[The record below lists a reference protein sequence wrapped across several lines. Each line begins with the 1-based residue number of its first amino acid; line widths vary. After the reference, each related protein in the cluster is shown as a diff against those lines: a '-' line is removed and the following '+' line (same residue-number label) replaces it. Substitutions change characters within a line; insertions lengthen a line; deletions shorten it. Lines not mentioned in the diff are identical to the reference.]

1 MQERSSSS
9 PSLGNILAFAAIFLV
24 AMVVYP
30 MIMAKFNPPPPQ
42 AANAPAANEKK
53 VDEKKDGEKKDD
65 KAAAQKKI
73 DAEKK
78 AVAQKQPKPSDEPV
92 DQTVPANAAK
102 KPAAPAPVQ
111 DNDERRWISM
121 GSVAPDLKE
130 NPFRMG
136 VTFSRVGASL
146 VRLELGSEHYRD
158 LDDRSGYL
166 GHLVMDRSDK
176 GPGCLVQVVVPGTP
190 ADKAGIKP
198 GDRIMALSNRSTKSV
213 IGDADGL
220 EAVLRLTEPKDKIEL
235 TVRRGDAQNKDAQ
248 KKDEQ
253 VTASLIRRP
262 LEVIRPERKMPNL
275 DFIRNGPTDAID
287 PEANCPRPFLTS
299 LQQVD
304 DDKLRAD
311 EDPNAKFEEELP
323 RELDRVH
330 LRDALWT
337 IESPKTDAA
346 GVVTKIVF
354 SCDVPERHLKVT
366 KTYELAKLP
375 GNGATDGDDQAY
387 HLTLSVAITNNDTKK
402 HEVAYRQD
410 GPNGLPM
417 EGSWYVS
424 SKVSRKWFTIEGMR
438 DVDYQLSDSDV
449 GVVTCSEL
457 SEKGEKEKPSK
468 YRREIG
474 EASQF
479 AEHRPVFF
487 AVDAQY
493 FSVAMIPDRE
503 STAPNIE
510 RAIAL
515 RVGDV
520 EEQRTTL
527 TNTSFRLIGKTVTI
541 EPGKTSETQS
551 YVIFAGPK
559 RQVLLD
565 SYQLSGLIYYGLT
578 VFRMVAVPMTH
589 VLDFFYSLV
598 RNYGLAIIMLTV
610 VVRLCMFPLSR
621 KQALNAQKMQ
631 KLQPEIKAIQQKYKK
646 DAEGARKA
654 QMELFSKHNYHP
666 AQGCL
671 PMFIQLPIF
680 MGLYRALQVNVE
692 LRDAPLIPSSWVRW
706 CSNLAAPD
714 MFFDWSRYMPAAVN
728 NGIGFRGIPLIG
740 PMLGLGPYLNLLPII
755 TVALYLVQQKVM
767 MPPAADEQA
776 AAQQKMMKY
785 MMVFVGLMF
794 YKVAAGLC
802 IYFIATTLWSLA
814 ERRFV
819 PKAAAAGG
827 NGENGDEAFTNPK
840 PPKPRLT
847 DSEREAIRRQ
857 KRKK

>member
-1 MQERSSSS
+1 MQERSSST
-9 PSLGNILAFAAIFLV
+9 PSLGNILAFAVIFIA

-42 AANAPAANEKK
+42 AANAPGPEEKK
-53 VDEKKDGEKKDD
+53 GDEKKDNEKKDV
-65 KAAAQKKI
+65 KAAAP
-73 DAEKK
+73 
-78 AVAQKQPKPSDEPV
+78 KQPKPSDEPV
-92 DQTVPANAAK
+92 DQTVQANAAKPDAAK
-102 KPAAPAPVQ
+102 KPAPKDDDQ
-111 DNDERRWISM
+111 RRWITI
-121 GSVAPDLKE
+121 GSVDPDLKA
-130 NPFRMG
+130 NPYRMG
-136 VTFSRVGASL
+136 VTFSRVGGSL
-146 VRLELGSEHYRD
+146 VRLELSSEHYRD

-166 GHLVMDRSDK
+166 GHLVMDSSDK
-176 GPGCLVQVVVPGTP
+176 VPGCLVQVVVPGTP

-198 GDRIMALSNRSTKSV
+198 GDRIMAATYRGTKSV
-213 IGDADGL
+213 IGDVDGL
-220 EAVLRLTEPKDKIEL
+220 EAVLRLTEPKSNIEL
-235 TVRRGDAQNKDAQ
+235 TVRRGDAQNKASPNT
-248 KKDEQ
+248 KDEQ
-253 VTASLIRRP
+253 VTVSLIRRP
-262 LEVIRPERKMPNL
+262 LEVIRPERKLPNL

-287 PEANCPRPFLTS
+287 PEANCPRPFLTTF
-299 LQQVD
+299 QQID

-311 EDPNAKFEEELP
+311 EDPDAKFEKELVRELP
-323 RELDRVH
+323 GIK

-337 IESPKTDAA
+337 IESQRTNAA
-346 GVVTKIVF
+346 TKVVF
-354 SCDVPERHLKVT
+354 SCEVPERHLKVT
-366 KTYELAKLP
+366 KTYELAKVAD
-375 GNGATDGDDQAY
+375 NGAAGDDDQAY
-387 HLTLSVAITNNDTKK
+387 HLTMSLAITNLDTKK

-410 GPNGLPM
+410 GPNGLPA
-417 EGSWYVS
+417 EGTWYVS
-424 SKVSRKWFTIEGMR
+424 YKINRNWGSTEGLR
-438 DVDYQLSDSDV
+438 DVVYELSDSDV

-457 SEKGEKEKPSK
+457 SEKTEKTEK

-474 EASQF
+474 EATQF
-479 AEHRPVFF
+479 AEHHPWFF
-487 AVDAQY
+487 GVDAQY

-515 RVGDV
+515 RVGDIQT
-520 EEQRTTL
+520 ERLTL

-541 EPGKTSETQS
+541 EPGKTSEAQR
-551 YVIFAGPK
+551 YEIFAGPK
-559 RQVLLD
+559 RPDLLD
-565 SYQLSGLIYYGLT
+565 SYKLDADGKHSLYGLIYYGLA
-578 VFRMVAVPMTH
+578 VFRVVAVPMTH
-589 VLDFFYSLV
+589 VLDFFSSLV
-598 RNYGLAIIMLTV
+598 HNYGLAIIMLTV

-692 LRDAPLIPSSWVRW
+692 LRDAPLIPSAWVRW

-714 MFFDWSRYMPAAVN
+714 MFFDWSRYMPAGVN

-755 TVALYLVQQKVM
+755 TVALYLIQQKVM
-767 MPPAADEQA
+767 MPPAADEQT

-785 MMVFVGLMF
+785 MMIFVGLMF

-802 IYFIATTLWSLA
+802 IYFIATTIWSLA

-819 PKAAAAGG
+819 PKAAAAG
-827 NGENGDEAFTNPK
+827 NGGDDCDAVDVKTK
-840 PPKPRLT
+840 VVRQPRLT
-847 DSEREAIRRQ
+847 DSEREAIRRE

>member
-9 PSLGNILAFAAIFLV
+9 PSIANIVAFAAIFLL

-30 MIMAKFNPPPPQ
+30 MIMAKINPPPPQ
-42 AANAPAANEKK
+42 AAKAPLENEKK
-53 VDEKKDGEKKDD
+53 GEEQKGDEKKND

-73 DAEKK
+73 EADKK
-78 AVAQKQPKPSDEPV
+78 AAAPKQPKPSDEPV
-92 DQTVPANAAK
+92 DQTIPANVGKPDAVK
-102 KPAAPAPVQ
+102 KPPQ
-111 DNDERRWISM
+111 DNDDRRWITM
-121 GSVAPDLKE
+121 GSVDPDLKE

-136 VTFSRVGASL
+136 ATFSRAGGSL
-146 VRLELGSEHYRD
+146 VRLELSSEHYRD

-166 GHLVMDRSDK
+166 GHLVIDRSDK
-176 GPGCLVQVVVPGTP
+176 GPGCLVQVVVSGTP

-198 GDRIMALSNRSTKSV
+198 GDRIMAITYRSTTSV
-213 IGDADGL
+213 IGDAEGL
-220 EAVLRLTEPKDKIEL
+220 EALLRTTEPKDKIEL
-235 TVRRGDAQNKDAQ
+235 TVRRRDAKDRN
-248 KKDEQ
+248 DEK
-253 VTASLIRRP
+253 VSATLIRRP
-262 LEVIRPERKMPNL
+262 LEVIRPERKMPIL

-287 PEANCPRPFLTS
+287 LEDNCPRPFLTT

-311 EDPNAKFEEELP
+311 EDPKAKFEEEMP
-323 RELDRVH
+323 RELAGVH

-337 IESPKTDAA
+337 IESPQKNAA
-346 GVVTKIVF
+346 GVATQVVF
-354 SCDVPERHLKVT
+354 SCEVPERHIKVT
-366 KTYELAKLP
+366 KTYELAKLA
-375 GNGATDGDDQAY
+375 GDGTASADDQAY
-387 HLTLSVAITNNDTKK
+387 HLTLSVAITNLDTKK

-410 GPNGLPM
+410 GPNGLPV

-424 SKVSRKWFTIEGMR
+424 SKVNRKWFTLEGMR
-438 DVDYQLSDSDV
+438 DVVYQTADSEV

-457 SEKGEKEKPSK
+457 AEKVEETEK
-468 YRREIG
+468 YRKEIG

-479 AEHRPVFF
+479 AVHRPVFF
-487 AVDAQY
+487 GVDAQY
-493 FSVAMIPDRE
+493 FSVAMLPDPT

-515 RVGDV
+515 RVGEV
-520 EEQRTTL
+520 QKERPTL
-527 TNTSFRLIGKTVTI
+527 TNTSFRLIGKTAAI
-541 EPGKTSETQS
+541 EPGKTSEPQR
-551 YVIFAGPK
+551 YEIFAGPK
-559 RQVLLD
+559 RQELLD
-565 SYQLSGLIYYGLT
+565 KYQLSGLIYYGLT

-598 RNYGLAIIMLTV
+598 HSYGLAIIMLTV

-621 KQALNAQKMQ
+621 KQALNAQMMQ
-631 KLQPEIKAIQQKYKK
+631 KLQPEMKAIQQKFKK
-646 DAEGARKA
+646 DPEGARKA
-654 QMELFSKHNYHP
+654 QMELYSKHNYNP
-666 AQGCL
+666 AQACL

-692 LRDAPLIPSSWVRW
+692 LRGAQLIPSTWVQW

-714 MFFDWSRYMPAAVN
+714 MFFDWSRFMPAGIN
-728 NGIGFRGIPLIG
+728 NGIGFKGVPLIG

-755 TVALYLVQQKVM
+755 TIALYLIQQKVM
-767 MPPAADEQA
+767 MPPAVDEQA

-785 MMVFVGLMF
+785 MMIFVGLMF

-802 IYFIATTLWSLA
+802 IYFIATTIWSLA

-819 PKAAAAGG
+819 PKAAPAGG
-827 NGENGDEAFTNPK
+827 GDSDDEPVEVKTK
-840 PPKPRLT
+840 IVKQPRLT

>member
-30 MIMAKFNPPPPQ
+30 MIMAKINPPPPQ
-42 AANAPAANEKK
+42 AANGPAANEKA
-53 VDEKKDGEKKDD
+53 DEKKDD
-65 KAAAQKKI
+65 KAAAKKNE
-73 DAEKK
+73 AEKK
-78 AVAQKQPKPSDEPV
+78 AAAQKQPKPNEEPV
-92 DQTVPANAAK
+92 DQTIPANVAKPDAAK
-102 KPAAPAPVQ
+102 KPAPPAAA

-121 GSVAPDLKE
+121 GSVDPDLKA
-130 NPFRMG
+130 NPYRMG
-136 VTFSRVGASL
+136 PTFSRVGGSL
-146 VRLELGSEHYRD
+146 VRLELSSEHYRD

-198 GDRIMALSNRSTKSV
+198 GDRIMAATYGKTTSV
-213 IGDADGL
+213 IGDVDGL
-220 EAVLRLTEPKDKIEL
+220 EAVLRQTEPKSNIEL
-235 TVRRGDAQNKDAQ
+235 KVRRGDPQNKAAQNK
-248 KKDEQ
+248 KEVQ

-275 DFIRNGPTDAID
+275 DFIRNGPADAID
-287 PEANCPRPFLTS
+287 PEVNCPRPFLTT
-299 LQQVD
+299 LQQID

-311 EDPNAKFEEELP
+311 EDPNAKFEEELV
-323 RELDRVH
+323 RELHGVK

-337 IESPKTDAA
+337 IESPKKDAA
-346 GVVTKIVF
+346 GAVTKVVF
-354 SCDVPERHLKVT
+354 SCEVPERRLKVT
-366 KTYELAKLP
+366 KTYELAKVP
-375 GNGATDGDDQAY
+375 DNGTADDDGQAY
-387 HLTLSVAITNNDTKK
+387 HLTMSVAITNLDTKK

-424 SKVSRKWFTIEGMR
+424 SKVNRKWFTIEGMR
-438 DVDYQLSDSDV
+438 DVVYQMSDSEV
-449 GVVTCSEL
+449 GVVTCTEL
-457 SEKGEKEKPSK
+457 SEKTEKDKPEK

-479 AEHRPVFF
+479 AEHRPLFF
-487 AVDAQY
+487 GVDAQY

-503 STAPNIE
+503 LTAPNIE

-515 RVGDV
+515 RVGDI

-527 TNTSFRLIGKTVTI
+527 TNTSFRLIGKTVAI
-541 EPGKTSETQS
+541 EPGKTSDLQS

-589 VLDFFYSLV
+589 VLDFFSSLV
-598 RNYGLAIIMLTV
+598 HNYGLAIIMLTV

-714 MFFDWSRYMPAAVN
+714 MFFDWSHYMPAGVN

-740 PMLGLGPYLNLLPII
+740 PMLGLGPI
-755 TVALYLVQQKVM
+755 
-767 MPPAADEQA
+767 
-776 AAQQKMMKY
+776 
-785 MMVFVGLMF
+785 
-794 YKVAAGLC
+794 
-802 IYFIATTLWSLA
+802 
-814 ERRFV
+814 
-819 PKAAAAGG
+819 
-827 NGENGDEAFTNPK
+827 
-840 PPKPRLT
+840 
-847 DSEREAIRRQ
+847 
-857 KRKK
+857 